1 MNELHIDKTH
11 WKKYRFDEMVQNIAE
26 RVEPRQ
32 TDLDVYVGLEHIDP
46 DCLHLSRHGHPSDV
60 EGTKLRFYK
69 GDIIFGRRRAYQR
82 KTALAATD
90 GICSAHAM
98 VVRAKEDVVDPMFLP
113 FLFHSKSFI
122 DMAITISVGGLSP
135 TINWKDIAKQEFLL
149 PPKAEQKRLAELLW
163 AADEVV
169 EKEKREMEAI
179 KVFKDRQM
187 SYLLNGYQHTQ
198 NDGKPDGWER
208 LTISDLGV
216 VSTSSV
222 DKKQRPKEKT
232 VSLINYMDVYTS
244 KTKKITSDIEL
255 MQVTAPD
262 KQIKSNQ
269 VNIGDI
275 LFTPSSETKDDIGHS
290 AVVYEDLPNTLY
302 SYHLVRLRFNRE
314 INLDFKR
321 YLFNN
326 PSTLAYFTKRA
337 QGITRM
343 TLSLDDFNETPV
355 LLPPLSE
362 QRQIALKLSSID
374 SAIERIE
381 KSIWLSQQIKQ
392 ELINKI
398 L

>member
-82 KTALAATD
+82 ETALATTD

-163 AADEVV
+163 VADEVV
-169 EKEKREMEAI
+169 EKEKRER
-179 KVFKDRQM
+179 KKLDVFRQSKLKD
-187 SYLLNGYQHTQ
+187 
-198 NDGKPDGWER
+198 
-208 LTISDLGV
+208 IF
-216 VSTSSV
+216 
-222 DKKQRPKEKT
+222 
-232 VSLINYMDVYTS
+232 
-244 KTKKITSDIEL
+244 KI
-255 MQVTAPD
+255 
-262 KQIKSNQ
+262 
-269 VNIGDI
+269 
-275 LFTPSSETKDDIGHS
+275 FH
-290 AVVYEDLPNTLY
+290 
-302 SYHLVRLRFNRE
+302 
-314 INLDFKR
+314 
-321 YLFNN
+321 
-326 PSTLAYFTKRA
+326 
-337 QGITRM
+337 
-343 TLSLDDFNETPV
+343 
-355 LLPPLSE
+355 
-362 QRQIALKLSSID
+362 
-374 SAIERIE
+374 
-381 KSIWLSQQIKQ
+381 
-392 ELINKI
+392 
-398 L
+398 